1 MNYSEGQSYPT
12 VRTVTVGNIL
22 LASQSDVKDFE
33 KSLASV
39 MTTQVVIHWMYTFN
53 TGTDI

>member
-1 MNYSEGQSYPT
+1 MNYSEGLSYPT
-12 VRTVTVGNIL
+12 VRTVTVIQIGNIL

-33 KSLASV
+33 KHR